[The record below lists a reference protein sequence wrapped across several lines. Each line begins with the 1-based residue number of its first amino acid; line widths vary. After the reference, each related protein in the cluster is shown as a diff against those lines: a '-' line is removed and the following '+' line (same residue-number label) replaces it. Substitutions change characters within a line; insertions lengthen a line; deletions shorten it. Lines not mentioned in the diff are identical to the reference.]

1 MLKKIK
7 FKSFTICIFGLTIGT
22 IVIGTTYIMTQ
33 NVSKLSINT
42 LESNLKLTE
51 RLFTTVL
58 NEEYS
63 TKDGLRLDDGVIV
76 NLSAIK

>member
-1 MLKKIK
+1 MSLLKKIK
-7 FKSFTICIFGLTIGT
+7 FKSFTMCVFGITIGT
-22 IVIGTTYIMTQ
+22 IVVATTYIMTQ
-33 NVSKLSINT
+33 NVSKLSIDT

-63 TKDGLRLDDGVIV
+63 TKDGLRLDEGLMWV
-76 NLSAIK
+76 